1 MKKLYTTSATR
12 ELKCLRSPYSL
23 PLVMEISLT
32 AMVAFLSNV
41 SLSFS
46 ADFDI
51 SKVFREGVES
61 AFIVSPPNVISAYNT
76 YNSGLDAFSISKDNY
91 LTALNKARAEKVK
104 ASSDYANFLINTF
117 SNTGDE
123 SFISVLKED
132 GDFAR
137 KNVPYILKIQQLT
150 KDNNE
155 KTDVGLFNVLSLE
168 KSTKRMRPIAVANVF
183 PVATRGNYDADH
195 SYTVGYEVK
204 KKGSNVVAIGPW
216 ADGGDTEAVAI
227 GKFAS
232 VKGQGGV
239 AIGSGEMKDGYITTT
254 LADLYAV
261 AVGRKAQGSGK
272 YAVSIGSDTMG
283 AGVGSVA
290 LGGQAKAMVDNAT
303 AIGFKAVVGYSGGVS
318 LGASAI
324 VAGNNS
330 IALGASTAVSKEDS
344 ISIGYMAHASGK
356 SSVAIGG
363 EYSGKE
369 GDHTTAKSDYST
381 AVGSVSKAL
390 GYGSTVLGHRA
401 YASNNK
407 GISIGFYSKAKGD
420 GSITL
425 GAEAEASN
433 AYSIALGFSSKVTVD
448 GGIAIG
454 GNSVSDRAA
463 GVLGY
468 TSILQG
474 PATTTESQWKSTQ
487 GAVSVGNPSKN
498 ITRQIIGV
506 AAGSNPAD
514 AVNVRQL
521 RDLEDVMRQNGWK
534 LSVGGKN
541 AKAVLMNSD
550 VDFSTGSSNLNITKN
565 KDDNKIKFDLARNVT
580 VDKIQVENNILDAT
594 GLVIA
599 NGPKITT
606 SGVNAGS
613 KKITGVAKGTED
625 TDAVNFGQL
634 QKVEKDVK
642 EQVAASSFVKQ
653 DDKTKYITI
662 GKETDGDKI
671 DITNKNNGTRTLT
684 GLKSASLSEV
694 SNEAV
699 TGSQLFT
706 TNKNVTT
713 LSDNFKT
720 AATNMVK
727 YFGGNAKYEDGK
739 WTDPS
744 FTIKTVNADGEEK
757 EESYKNVAAALA
769 GVGSS
774 ITNVKN
780 DIKNEITS
788 VKGDSLVKWD
798 EETKHINIGGD
809 KEEATINIADKG
821 SNNRILSG
829 VKDAEEANEAVNKGQ
844 LDKNVTKLSKDI
856 EEVRSV
862 AVFYDYDTEEDS
874 DDAHALTRLA
884 RKKQTSVTFGK
895 PSEGTV
901 ALRNVGSGKI
911 ATDST
916 EAINGFQLHTLGTEV
931 ATYFGGGA
939 SYAEG
944 KWINPK
950 FTVKKFNSEG
960 GSVTEESY
968 DNVAAAFTGVGD
980 SITNV
985 QKQLTE
991 QVNNVINKV
1000 ESESFVQQ
1008 DKTTHLLTIG
1018 AKAEGTEIN
1027 IANKDKG
1034 DRVLSGVKAA
1044 TQNNE
1049 AVNKEQLDE
1058 SLEKL
1063 SNNLQSDES
1072 AVVHYDKQKDGQIDY
1087 ASVTLGGKDKASV
1100 AVHNV
1105 KDGAIDEQSHDAIN
1119 GGQIN
1124 KIFQSVVKV
1133 LGGGAKFISDIF
1145 TGPTYKLSKVSKEGH
1160 VEEGTFNDVE
1170 AAFTGLNENIKNV
1183 NDRIKQVSQGVAQ
1196 DSLLWSTADKAFIA
1210 QHGEG
1215 KTNSK
1220 IKFLANGDISEDS
1233 TEAVNGSQLYSVSNA
1248 LSTYL
1253 GGGVKYENGK
1263 WTAPN
1268 FKIKTIKSDGSEVE
1282 ENAYESV
1289 AEAFEGISTSFMNIH
1304 NEVKNEINNVVS
1316 DNLVKQDEETKLIK
1330 IGGEK
1335 EGTGISIANSKNV
1348 ARILSGVHA
1357 GAISEESTDSVNGSQ
1372 LYMFSNALAAYFGG
1386 GAGYKDGKWHSAE
1399 FKVTQF
1405 NDDGSSVDKKSYND
1419 VASAFDGVSKNMTSI
1434 NKRIHDVEKNGSSNS
1449 LNWNE
1454 EKGAYDASHN
1464 GNSSKI
1470 TNVADGKIEENSQD
1484 VVNGG
1489 QLWKT
1494 NEKVK
1499 EVENKVDTIDQH
1511 VKDIENTVTN
1521 DAVKYDKG
1529 TDGKKVNKVTLVGV
1543 SESDPVLL
1551 DNVADG
1557 RIESGSKEAVT
1568 GGQLYDYTDQQMN
1581 LVLSDAKRYTDERF
1595 NDVVNNTVNNVVN
1608 ETKSYT
1614 DIKFEA
1620 LRYEIKEI
1628 RKESKQAAAVSLA
1641 VSNLSYEDTPGSLS
1655 LSIGTGVWRNQS
1667 AFAIGAGYMS
1677 ENGKI
1682 RSNISATSSGG
1693 HWGIGAGLR
1702 VKLN

>member
-32 AMVAFLSNV
+32 AMVALLSNV

-91 LTALNKARAEKVK
+91 LTALNKVGAKVGAEKVK
-104 ASSDYANFLINTF
+104 ASSDYANFLNDT
-117 SNTGDE
+117 
-123 SFISVLKED
+123 L
-132 GDFAR
+132 
-137 KNVPYILKIQQLT
+137 
-150 KDNNE
+150 
-155 KTDVGLFNVLSLE
+155 LE
-168 KSTKRMRPIAVANVF
+168 KSRSTINVF
-183 PVATRGNYDADH
+183 SKPINEGGMTTRLIPVDGMQRETRADQGVALGNQAQATEYSSIAIGRDDPKCRNANGRLNCVAAKSIAAGGIAIGLASSVDAIE
-195 SYTVGYEVK
+195 G
-204 KKGSNVVAIGPW
+204 VAIG
-216 ADGGDTEAVAI
+216 ASAKVSATGSAGSVALGNYANVTGQNAIAI
-227 GKFAS
+227 GSSAKVSNANSIAMGLYANAAGSNSLALGFSAKAETTNTIALGSNAKVSGQDSVAVGRNANAAGDVAFALGFEANAKETSAIALGLKAEASGHYSTIIGANGKVSDWYS
-232 VKGQGGV
+232 VGLGYGLEVAGERGIALGYQSKVSFKDGV
-239 AIGSGEMKDGYITTT
+239 AIGSQVEVK
-254 LADLYAV
+254 
-261 AVGRKAQGSGK
+261 AVGA
-272 YAVSIGSDTMG
+272 
-283 AGVGSVA
+283 
-290 LGGQAKAMVDNAT
+290 
-303 AIGFKAVVGYSGGVS
+303 
-318 LGASAI
+318 
-324 VAGNNS
+324 
-330 IALGASTAVSKEDS
+330 IALGYQSKASVDN
-344 ISIGYMAHASGK
+344 G
-356 SSVAIGG
+356 VAIG
-363 EYSGKE
+363 S
-369 GDHTTAKSDYST
+369 S
-381 AVGSVSKAL
+381 
-390 GYGSTVLGHRA
+390 
-401 YASNNK
+401 
-407 GISIGFYSKAKGD
+407 SI
-420 GSITL
+420 
-425 GAEAEASN
+425 
-433 AYSIALGFSSKVTVD
+433 
-448 GGIAIG
+448 
-454 GNSVSDRAA
+454 SDRAA
-463 GVLGY
+463 GVAGY
-468 TSILQG
+468 TSLLHG
-474 PATTTESQWKSTQ
+474 SATDTKAQWKSTL
-487 GAVSVGNPSKN
+487 GAVSVGDPSKN
-498 ITRQIIGV
+498 ITRQITGV
-506 AAGSNPAD
+506 AAGSGDAD
-514 AVNVRQL
+514 AVNVAQL
-521 RDLEDVMRQNGWK
+521 KDLEEVVRKKGWK
-534 LSVGGKN
+534 LSVDGEN
-541 AKAVLMNSD
+541 AKTVVMDSD
-550 VDFSTGSSNLNITKN
+550 IDFSAGSTNFNITKG
-565 KDDNKIKFDLARNVT
+565 KDDNKVKFDLARNVT

-653 DDKTKYITI
+653 DEKTKYITI

-684 GLKSASLSEV
+684 GLKSASLSEA

-720 AATNMVK
+720 AATNMAK

-744 FTIKTVNADGEEK
+744 FTIKKVNADGEEK

-798 EETKHINIGGD
+798 EEAKHINIGGD

-944 KWINPK
+944 KWTNPK

-960 GSVTEESY
+960 SSVTEEFY

-1044 TQNNE
+1044 THNNE

-1183 NDRIKQVSQGVAQ
+1183 NDRIKQVSQGIAQ

-1253 GGGVKYENGK
+1253 GGGAKYENGK

-1304 NEVKNEINNVVS
+1304 NEVKNEISNVVS

-1386 GAGYKDGKWHSAE
+1386 GAGYKDGKWQTAE

-1405 NDDGSSVDKKSYND
+1405 NDDGSSADKKSYND

-1628 RKESKQAAAVSLA
+1628 RKESKQAAAVGLA

>member
-46 ADFDI
+46 AAFDI

-61 AFIVSPPNVISAYNT
+61 AFIASPPNVISAYNT
-76 YNSGLDAFSISKDNY
+76 YNSGLDASSISKDNY
-91 LTALNKARAEKVK
+91 LTSLNKARAEKVK

-123 SFISVLKED
+123 SSISVLKED
-132 GDFAR
+132 DDFAR

-150 KDNNE
+150 KDDNE
-155 KTDVGLFNVLSLE
+155 ETDVGLFNVHSLE

-254 LADLYAV
+254 FAGLYAV

-283 AGVGSVA
+283 AGDGSVA

-303 AIGFKAVVGYSGGVS
+303 AIGFKAVVAYSGGVS

-324 VAGNNS
+324 VSGNNGIAIGNQAIVSGNNS
-330 IALGASTAVSKEDS
+330 IALGVSTDASKEDS

-407 GISIGFYSKAKGD
+407 GISIGFYSKAKGE

-433 AYSIALGFSSKVTVD
+433 AYGIALGFSSKVTVD

-474 PATTTESQWKSTQ
+474 SATTTESQWKSTQ
-487 GAVSVGNPSKN
+487 GAVSVGDPSKN

-565 KDDNKIKFDLARNVT
+565 KDDNKVKFDLARNVT

-606 SGVNAGS
+606 SGVNAGNKEIKGVKNGTLS
-613 KKITGVAKGTED
+613 AESTEAVNGSQIHIMGTSLARFLGGGANFENGNWSDPTFKIKTFQDDGTED
-625 TDAVNFGQL
+625 
-634 QKVEKDVK
+634 
-642 EQVAASSFVKQ
+642 KQ
-653 DDKTKYITI
+653 
-662 GKETDGDKI
+662 
-671 DITNKNNGTRTLT
+671 
-684 GLKSASLSEV
+684 
-694 SNEAV
+694 
-699 TGSQLFT
+699 
-706 TNKNVTT
+706 
-713 LSDNFKT
+713 
-720 AATNMVK
+720 
-727 YFGGNAKYEDGK
+727 
-739 WTDPS
+739 
-744 FTIKTVNADGEEK
+744 
-757 EESYKNVAAALA
+757 SYKNVADAFEGVNTALTTVQ
-769 GVGSS
+769 GK
-774 ITNVKN
+774 ITN
-780 DIKNEITS
+780 EINNAIAN
-788 VKGDSLVKWD
+788 VKGESLVKWD
-798 EETKHINIGGD
+798 EDTKLIKIGAEKDGASISIID
-809 KEEATINIADKG
+809 KDK
-821 SNNRILSG
+821 RDRTLSG

-844 LDKNVTKLSKDI
+844 LDKNVKKLSKDI

-944 KWINPK
+944 KWTYPK

-960 GSVTEESY
+960 DSVTEESY
-968 DNVAAAFTGVGD
+968 DNVAAAFTGVGN

-1008 DKTTHLLTIG
+1008 DKITHLLTIG

-1170 AAFTGLNENIKNV
+1170 AVFTGLNENIKNV

-1304 NEVKNEINNVVS
+1304 NEVKNEISNVVS

-1386 GAGYKDGKWHSAE
+1386 GAGYKDGKWQTAE

-1405 NDDGSSVDKKSYND
+1405 NDDGSSADKKSYND

-1470 TNVADGKIEENSQD
+1470 INVADGKIEENSQD

-1557 RIESGSKEAVT
+1557 KIEKASKEAVN
-1568 GGQLYDYTDQQMN
+1568 GGQLLDYTKKQME
-1581 LVLSDAKRYTDERF
+1581 LVLEDAKKYTDKHNAMMGNAVAEA
-1595 NDVVNNTVNNVVN
+1595 
-1608 ETKSYT
+1608 KSYT

-1620 LRYEIKEI
+1620 LNYSIEDV
-1628 RKESKQAAAVSLA
+1628 RKEARQAAAIGLA
-1641 VSNLSYEDTPGSLS
+1641 VSNLRYFDDPGSLS
-1655 LSIGTGVWRNQS
+1655 ISFGSGTWRGQS
-1667 AFAIGAGYMS
+1667 AFAFGAGYTS

-1682 RSNISATSSGG
+1682 RSNLSATSAGG
-1693 HWGIGAGLR
+1693 HWGVGGAITL
-1702 VKLN
+1702 KLK